1 MAVATPLPTLKVAAV
16 GAALFANQFSSMVV
30 FPFLAFMT
38 ADFFPELDSTQL
50 GPYAGLLGSAFHV
63 SSTTHDPSGS
73 YPFSSEV
80 CNCIVAWWAR
90 WLHALGVFIR

>member
-1 MAVATPLPTLKVAAV
+1 MAPAATAPTAVTPLPTLKVAAV

-38 ADFFPELDSTQL
+38 ADFFPLLEKTQL

-63 SSTTHDPSGS
+63 SKDGCPDQ
-73 YPFSSEV
+73 
-80 CNCIVAWWAR
+80 
-90 WLHALGVFIR
+90 LL